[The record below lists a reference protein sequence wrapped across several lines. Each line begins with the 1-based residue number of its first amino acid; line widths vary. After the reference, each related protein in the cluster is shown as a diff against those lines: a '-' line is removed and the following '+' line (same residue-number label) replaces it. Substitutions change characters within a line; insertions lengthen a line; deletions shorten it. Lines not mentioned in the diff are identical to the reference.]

1 MSDNVVAFTGPF
13 FGDIDP
19 ELVLD
24 AAKGKLS
31 KVIVIGVT
39 TDGEFEYLASSICDG
54 PLTLWMLERAKLEML
69 TIDD

>member
-1 MSDNVVAFTGPF
+1 MSDNVVAFTGPY

-39 TDGEFEYLASSICDG
+39 TDGEFEYINSSISDG
-54 PLTLWMLERAKLEML
+54 PQALWMLERAKIEML
-69 TIDD
+69 TLDD

>member
-1 MSDNVVAFTGPF
+1 MSDNVVAFTGPY

-39 TDGEFEYLASSICDG
+39 TDGEFEYINSSINDG
-54 PLTLWMLERAKLEML
+54 PQALWMLERAKMEML
-69 TIDD
+69 LIDE